1 MLERLQKII
10 SRSGIAS
17 RRHTE
22 EMILQGRITVN
33 GNVIRELGAKAD
45 PEKDH
50 IKVNGKLINPRQ
62 TKTYILLNKPK
73 GYITSLRDTEGRPT
87 VMDLLRRVRA
97 KVYPVGRLDYDTEGL
112 LLLTNDGDLANAI
125 MHPKREISK
134 TYHVKLKGILEDR
147 DLDKLRKGIKI
158 EGGITAPAEAKRLK
172 RTNENS
178 WIEMTIY
185 EGRKRQ
191 IRRMLERIGYPV
203 LKLKRIRIG
212 FLDLKGLEIGRY
224 RYLTSEEVSRLK
236 AMTLT

>member
-10 SRSGIAS
+10 SRAGIAS
-17 RRHTE
+17 RRAAE
-22 EMILQGRITVN
+22 NMILAGRVTVN
-33 GNVIRELGAKAD
+33 GKKIMLLGAKAD

-50 IKVNGKLINPRQ
+50 IKVDGKLINTRQ
-62 TKTYILLNKPK
+62 PKTYILLNKPK

-87 VMDLLRRVRA
+87 VMDLLRRVRT

-147 DLDKLRKGIKI
+147 DLHKLRKGIKI
-158 EGGITAPAEAKRLK
+158 EGGITAPAEVKRLK

-178 WIEMTIY
+178 WIEMTIH

-191 IRRMLERIGYPV
+191 IRRMLDRIGHPV
-203 LKLKRIRIG
+203 LKLKRVRIG
-212 FLDLKGLEIGRY
+212 FLDLKGVEPGGY
-224 RYLTSEEVSRLK
+224 RYLSIEEISRLK
-236 AMTLT
+236 NL